1 LGTEGSAEDAK
12 PSAALLLSDPRNMR
26 VAHCLEQMGSQVED
40 ALLARYDGGNQHA
53 KRMIIQVLGTVA
65 TEKGI
70 AKLREIAADK
80 SDFASAALARMMLR
94 RRGVSVGN

>member
-1 LGTEGSAEDAK
+1 
-12 PSAALLLSDPRNMR
+12 
-26 VAHCLEQMGSQVED
+26 
-40 ALLARYDGGNQHA
+40 
-53 KRMIIQVLGTVA
+53 MIIQVLGTVA